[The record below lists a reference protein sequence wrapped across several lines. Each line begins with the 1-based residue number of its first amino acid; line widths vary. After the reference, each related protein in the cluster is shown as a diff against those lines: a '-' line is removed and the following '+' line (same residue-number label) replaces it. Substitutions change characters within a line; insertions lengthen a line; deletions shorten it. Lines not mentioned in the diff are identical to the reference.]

1 MRNSSAMDEEI
12 DVLNDTN
19 ENSAL
24 PIEYL
29 IPEDENTRKNK
40 YGSIVVE
47 NDEEESQEILDATE
61 GEPEAERT
69 RTTSSSVVSNTNDFQ
84 IFATRF
90 TFI

>member
-1 MRNSSAMDEEI
+1 MRNSSVIDEEVN
-12 DVLNDTN
+12 VLNDSN
-19 ENSAL
+19 KNSAL

-29 IPEDENTRKNK
+29 IPDDENTRKNK
-40 YGSIVVE
+40 YKSIVIE

-69 RTTSSSVVSNTNDFQ
+69 RTSISSVVNNTNDFQ

>member
-1 MRNSSAMDEEI
+1 MRNSSAIDEEV
-12 DVLNDTN
+12 DDLND
-19 ENSAL
+19 SAL

-40 YGSIVVE
+40 YGSIAFE

-61 GEPEAERT
+61 GEPEVERT
-69 RTTSSSVVSNTNDFQ
+69 RTSSSSVVNNTNDFQ

>member
-1 MRNSSAMDEEI
+1 MKNSSAIDEEV
-12 DVLNDTN
+12 DDSN

-40 YGSIVVE
+40 YGSIVIE
-47 NDEEESQEILDATE
+47 NDKEESQEILYAAE

-69 RTTSSSVVSNTNDFQ
+69 RTSSSSVVNNTKDFQ